1 MKRNWFCFLLVI
13 GLLFTLSCGNSP
25 RHLQSISI
33 AKSVTGPQIQFVASG
48 TFSAPPTAVTPLPVD
63 WMLGVP
69 APPPKQWT
77 YILTGQPYTYD
88 CANANPINPNGVTAV
103 APMDPKAPTSG
114 TTTKVVMAT
123 LPFSCQ

>member
-1 MKRNWFCFLLVI
+1 MKRNWFGFSLVI
-13 GLLFTLSCGNSP
+13 AMWFTSSCGSSQ
-25 RHLQSISI
+25 RHLQSMSI
-33 AKSVTGPQIQFVASG
+33 AKRVTGTQIQFVATG

-63 WMLGVP
+63 WMLGIP

-77 YILTGQPYTYD
+77 YTLTGLPYTYD
-88 CANANPINPNGVTAV
+88 CQNANPINPNGVTAV
-103 APMDPKAPTSG
+103 APMDANAPISG